1 MSTVQLF
8 QPESDLQARSGPA
21 RCEIC
26 PTRGVCIAASA
37 DHEQLQLLPEYLTC
51 SDSIA
56 SGDYLFH
63 AGDPA
68 TGQFHIRSGMV
79 KTYMITA
86 EGDEYVTGFYLPGE
100 IVGQVHANQC
110 YAESAVAL
118 ENVSVCEL
126 DDHAM
131 EQCAQIGLTTALT
144 KQLAMNAHIE
154 MRHQINLKQTSAQ
167 GRFAGYC
174 VQLASRLEHLGR
186 SSTYLP
192 TPMSRTDL
200 ASYLGM
206 TLESL
211 SRVISKLHAA
221 QVVRANRDHI
231 EVLQPETINTL
242 GLHVNH

>member
-1 MSTVQLF
+1 MPDS
-8 QPESDLQARSGPA
+8 S
-21 RCEIC
+21 RCERC
-26 PTRGVCIAASA
+26 PTRRVCIAATA
-37 DHEQLQLLPEYLTC
+37 DHEQLALLPQYLPC
-51 SDSIA
+51 IDSITH
-56 SGDYLFH
+56 GEHLFH

-118 ENVSVCEL
+118 ETVSVCEL
-126 DDHAM
+126 DDNSL
-131 EQCAQIGLTTALT
+131 QRCAEIGLTTVLM

-167 GRFAGYC
+167 SRFAGYC
-174 VQLASRLEHLGR
+174 VLLASRLQRLGR
-186 SSTYLP
+186 CPTYLP

-221 QVVRANRDHI
+221 QVVRATRDHI

-242 GLHVNH
+242 GLHVNHELSC